1 MKKLNDNWIYNLPI
15 AHRGLHNET
24 FPENTEG
31 AFLNAIANGYAI
43 ETDVQMTLDGVL
55 VCYHDDNLKRGTN
68 IDKDI
73 RECTYEKIKNLKVF
87 NSEYGILTF
96 KEFLSLV
103 DGKTPL
109 MIEIKNQKYKGVEE
123 KIISEIKDYKG
134 EFAFK
139 SFNPFIIKNISKLLP
154 SVPVGILLTQEYIP
168 SQSKFANEF
177 LSRLWCRF
185 IMKFDF
191 LSVRVKELEKIYRKI
206 KKYNIISWTINSDE
220 KLKIAEKYA
229 KNIVFEYP
237 LKDLKSF
244 EK

>member
-55 VCYHDDNLKRGTN
+55 VCYHDDNLLRGSN

-73 RECTYEKIKNLKVF
+73 RECTYEEIKNLKVF

-103 DGKTPL
+103 EGKTPL

-123 KIISEIKDYKG
+123 KVISEIKDYKG

-139 SFNPFIIKNISKLLP
+139 SFNPFIIKKISKLLP
-154 SVPVGILLTQEYIP
+154 SAPVGILLTMEYVK
-168 SQSKFANEF
+168 SVSKFTNAF
-177 LSRLWCRF
+177 LRNLWCRF

-191 LSVRVKELEKIYRKI
+191 LSVRVDDLEKIYNRL
-206 KKYNIISWTINSDE
+206 KKYNLISWTINSDE
-220 KLKIAEKYA
+220 KLEIAEKYV

-237 LKDLKSF
+237 LNDLGKF
-244 EK
+244 ER